1 MYQLKITLNGITPP
15 ILRRLL
21 VSENITFYRLHHIIQ
36 ITMGWTNSE
45 IPGIK
50 ILTCHDQIYV
60 EDRFIKEVRHIWDEE
75 ITNIHSL
82 IPVKYESEETDDDD
96 LSDIWIYEI

>member
-36 ITMGWTNSE
+36 ITMDWTNSE

-50 ILTCHDQIYV
+50 ILTCHDQIYP
-60 EDRFIKEVRHIWDEE
+60 RPW
-75 ITNIHSL
+75 S
-82 IPVKYESEETDDDD
+82 
-96 LSDIWIYEI
+96 